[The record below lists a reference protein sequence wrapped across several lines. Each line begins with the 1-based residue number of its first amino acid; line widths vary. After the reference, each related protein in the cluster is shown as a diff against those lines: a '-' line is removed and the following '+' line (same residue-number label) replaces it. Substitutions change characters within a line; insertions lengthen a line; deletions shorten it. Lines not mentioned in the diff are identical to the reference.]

1 MKPIHLI
8 FIVLTVLNTFL
19 TMLFTIQRNLI
30 AIGLVTI
37 GIVLI
42 TLFLKSE
49 K

>member
-1 MKPIHLI
+1 MKRIQLI
-8 FIVLTVLNTFL
+8 FIVLTVVNTFL

-42 TLFLKSE
+42 TAFLKSD